1 MPGITGMMTTFN
13 TPNFVG
19 ELFGITPT
27 DTPLLSA
34 IGGLTGGES
43 TDSVIFTWQ
52 SYDLRPPDDSR
63 QRLEGAD
70 APEPEARVKWNA
82 FNIVEVHHEALSI
95 SYTRQAATGQFASTG
110 SRMPNA
116 VGITGTNP
124 VGDELAWQ
132 TQRALEQIARD
143 VEQTFLTGRFHQP
156 EDNTAPR
163 RTRGLL
169 EAIDTNVIAHSTP
182 VELSE
187 EMVLDLLQRV
197 WETGGITVS
206 ETATLIVN
214 AWQKRLLTKIFI
226 TDKRFQEQT
235 RNVGGVNLQTI
246 ETDFGRLN
254 IMLNRYLPSDTVVV
268 ASLDELAPVFLR
280 VPGRG
285 FLFPEELAKTGSSDR
300 FQLYGEVGLRYGNER
315 THGKITNLTTGPSR
329 HGGATTVDRPRRGRG
344 E

>member
-1 MPGITGMMTTFN
+1 MPGITDMMTTFN
-13 TPNFVG
+13 TPNFIG

-27 DTPLLSA
+27 DTPLLSS

-70 APEPEARVKWNA
+70 APVPEARTRWNG
-82 FNIVEVHHEALSI
+82 FNVVEIHQEALSV
-95 SYTRQAATGQFASTG
+95 SYTRQAATGEFASTG
-110 SRMPNA
+110 SLMPNA
-116 VGITGTNP
+116 VGVTGSNP
-124 VGDELAWQ
+124 VVDELAWQ

-143 VEQTFLTGRFHQP
+143 IEATFITGRFAQP

-169 EAIDTNVIAHSTP
+169 QAIETNVVAHDTAT
-182 VELSE
+182 ELTE
-187 EMVLDLLQRV
+187 TMVLDLMQQV
-197 WETGGITVS
+197 WESGGITVS
-206 ETATLIVN
+206 DTATLIVN
-214 AWQKRLLTKIFI
+214 AWQKRQLTKIFI
-226 TDKRFQEQT
+226 TDKGFQEQT
-235 RNVGGVNLQTI
+235 RTVGGVTLHTI

-254 IMLNRYLPSDTVVV
+254 IMLNRYLPADTVVV

-285 FLFPEELAKTGSSDR
+285 FLFQEPLAKTGSSDR
-300 FQLYGEVGLRYGNER
+300 LQIYGEVGLRYGNER
-315 THGKITNLTTGPSR
+315 THGKITGLST
-329 HGGATTVDRPRRGRG
+329 RPRNATSDKPRRTRG